1 MVATDRTDDLL
12 SDTSDP
18 PTKLEITNDAI
29 TKLGRAGAPKMEI
42 LLIIETV
49 WTYNN
54 LSFNVAIHVLD
65 YSENGGE
72 VGLLAVLD
80 YQKRS
85 NVLYSPL
92 TPQLGSL
99 EKKLNWDD
107 NQPALSIAL
116 GAVWRW
122 NMVHCKSYCWRE

>member
-12 SDTSDP
+12 SDTSAP

-80 YQKRS
+80 YRKRS

-92 TPQLGSL
+92 SKISRGC
-99 EKKLNWDD
+99 
-107 NQPALSIAL
+107 
-116 GAVWRW
+116 
-122 NMVHCKSYCWRE
+122 VH